1 MTVGLGIVGCGYW
14 GPNLVRNFLALKDV
28 EVVALCDQDV
38 QRAVSLNNR
47 FGSSAAVTD
56 NYDDLTNNPDIQA
69 IVIAT
74 PISSHYP
81 LAKRALMAGKHT
93 FVEKP
98 LTAVSSEAE
107 ELVALADEEGL
118 VLMVGH
124 VFIYNAAVQWVKSFI
139 DSGELG
145 RIFYV
150 QSTRVNLGRIQKTT
164 NPLWSF
170 APHDISIL
178 NYWFDATPL
187 RITTHGFSFL
197 NKGVEDVI
205 YVTLEYPGN
214 IGAALHLGWL
224 EPRKVRQMTV
234 VGSKKMLVYDDVSMD
249 NKIQVYDKGVQGL
262 DEFLEAPHSFAEFSF
277 DLRKGD
283 VRIPHLNFSE
293 PLRSECSHFIECIR
307 SGHRPITD
315 GRNGLS
321 VVRVLEA
328 ADFSLQRSG
337 QPVDLEPVGS
347 YL

>member
-14 GPNLVRNFLALKDV
+14 GPNLVRNFLALPGV
-28 EVVALCDQDV
+28 EVISLCDQDI
-38 QRAVSLNNR
+38 QRAEALNKR
-47 FGSSAAVTD
+47 FGGSARVTD
-56 NYDDLTNNPDIQA
+56 NYDELIDDPDIRA
-69 IVIAT
+69 VIIAT
-74 PISSHYP
+74 PIASHYI
-81 LAKRALMAGKHT
+81 LAKRALMAGKHA

-98 LTAVSSEAE
+98 LTAVATEAQ
-107 ELVALADEEGL
+107 ELISLADEMAL

-124 VFIYNAAVQWVKSFI
+124 VFIYNAAVQWVKRFI

-150 QSTRVNLGRIQKTT
+150 QSTRVNLGRIQQTT

-178 NYWFDATPL
+178 NYWFDSGPKQ
-187 RITTHGFSFL
+187 ITTRGFSFL

-205 YVTLEYPGN
+205 YMTLEYPGN

-234 VGSKKMLVYDDVSMD
+234 VGSRKMLIYDDVSLD
-249 NKIQVYDKGVQGL
+249 SKIQVYDKGVQGL
-262 DEFLEAPHSFAEFSF
+262 DEFLEAPHSYAEFSF

-293 PLRSECSHFIECIR
+293 PLRTECTHFIECIEK
-307 SGHRPITD
+307 GGRPVTD
-315 GRNGLS
+315 GENGLS

-328 ADFSLQRSG
+328 AELSLRRNGAPIDIS
-337 QPVDLEPVGS
+337 
-347 YL
+347 

>member
-14 GPNLVRNFLALKDV
+14 GPNLVRNFLALPGV

-38 QRAVSLNNR
+38 ERANSLNKR
-47 FGSSAAVTD
+47 FGSSAAVTA
-56 NYDDLTNNPDIQA
+56 NYEDLLNNPDIKA
-69 IVIAT
+69 IIIAT
-74 PISSHYP
+74 PITSHYT
-81 LAKRALMAGKHT
+81 LAKRALLAGKHT

-98 LTAVSSEAE
+98 LTDKSTDAE
-107 ELVALADEEGL
+107 ELVSLANEKGL

-124 VFIYNAAVQWVKSFI
+124 VFIYNAAVQWVKQFI

-178 NYWFDATPL
+178 NYWFDSGPKQ
-187 RITTHGFSFL
+187 ITTRGFSFL

-205 YVTLEYPGN
+205 YVTLEYPNN

-249 NKIQVYDKGVQGL
+249 GKIQVYDKGVHGL
-262 DEFLEAPHSFAEFSF
+262 EDFLEAPHSYAEFSF

-283 VRIPHLNFSE
+283 VRIPHINFSE
-293 PLRSECSHFIECIR
+293 PLRTECDHFIDCIQT
-307 SGHRPITD
+307 GGRPITD
-315 GRNGLS
+315 GENGLS
-321 VVRVLEA
+321 VVQALEA
-328 ADFSLQRSG
+328 AETSLRLSG
-337 QPVDLEPVGS
+337 QPVDL
-347 YL
+347 

>member
-1 MTVGLGIVGCGYW
+1 
-14 GPNLVRNFLALKDV
+14 
-28 EVVALCDQDV
+28 
-38 QRAVSLNNR
+38 
-47 FGSSAAVTD
+47 VTD
-56 NYDDLTNNPDIQA
+56 NYDELIDDPDIQA
-69 IVIAT
+69 VIIAT
-74 PISSHYP
+74 PIASHYI
-81 LAKRALMAGKHT
+81 LAKRALMAGKHA

-98 LTAVSSEAE
+98 LTAVATEAQ
-107 ELVALADEEGL
+107 ELISLADEMAL

-124 VFIYNAAVQWVKSFI
+124 VFIYNAAVQWVKRFI

-150 QSTRVNLGRIQKTT
+150 QSTRVNLGRIQQTT

-178 NYWFDATPL
+178 NYWFDSGPKQ
-187 RITTHGFSFL
+187 ITTRGFSFL

-205 YVTLEYPGN
+205 YMTLEYPGN

-234 VGSKKMLVYDDVSMD
+234 VGSRKMLIYDDVSLD
-249 NKIQVYDKGVQGL
+249 SKIQVYDKGVQGL
-262 DEFLEAPHSFAEFSF
+262 DEFLEAPHSYAEFSF

-293 PLRSECSHFIECIR
+293 PLRTECTHFIECIEK
-307 SGHRPITD
+307 GGRPVTD
-315 GRNGLS
+315 GENGLS

-328 ADFSLQRSG
+328 AELSLRRNGAPIDIS
-337 QPVDLEPVGS
+337 
-347 YL
+347 